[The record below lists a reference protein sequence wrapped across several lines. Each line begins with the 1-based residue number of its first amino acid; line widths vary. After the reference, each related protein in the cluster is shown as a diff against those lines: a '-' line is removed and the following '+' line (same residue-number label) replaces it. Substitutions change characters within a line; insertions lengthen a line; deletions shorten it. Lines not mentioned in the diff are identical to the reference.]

1 MSNSQTDRE
10 SDVLAMVRARLSS
23 EKRLGDRFQAD
34 RLELDA
40 DGVLVFE
47 AEVDEVAQKKIALE
61 TAAATPGVTGIADRV
76 RVKPASRMGD
86 AEIRSHLRIAF
97 GRDPALAG
105 LKIEEVSGGKRDMV
119 AAPADL
125 HGSIDYEVIDG
136 IITLNGFVPGL
147 MTKRYAGVLAWW
159 IPGSRDVI
167 NGIAVTS
174 DEADGADKIA
184 EAVDL
189 VIEKNPY
196 LNAAQVKVGVR
207 NRTVRLTGFL
217 PSEEQKRMAEN
228 DAWCVFGVDD
238 VVNEIEVGG

>member
-1 MSNSQTDRE
+1 
-10 SDVLAMVRARLSS
+10 
-23 EKRLGDRFQAD
+23 
-34 RLELDA
+34 
-40 DGVLVFE
+40 
-47 AEVDEVAQKKIALE
+47 
-61 TAAATPGVTGIADRV
+61 
-76 RVKPASRMGD
+76 
-86 AEIRSHLRIAF
+86 
-97 GRDPALAG
+97 
-105 LKIEEVSGGKRDMV
+105 MV